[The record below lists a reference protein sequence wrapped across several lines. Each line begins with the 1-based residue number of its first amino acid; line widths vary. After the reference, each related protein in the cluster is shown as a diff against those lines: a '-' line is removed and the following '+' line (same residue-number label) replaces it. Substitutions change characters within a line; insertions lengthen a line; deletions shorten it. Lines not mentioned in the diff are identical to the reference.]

1 MSENPLPP
9 QVIREDEKLVRLI
22 FSPFH
27 LNKARTR
34 LTPNAFRPPPGR
46 DEVSLLRLHFT
57 NADFCRQQGKKM
69 EADDQEKG
77 GIKEFEGF
85 GLVLYSEI
93 LTAQADVKASPLP
106 HNPFHADLF
115 FGCVFQ
121 RGEPLPAELNEK
133 TKRLSDIARFY
144 ADPEKDAESWKGQEL
159 N

>member
-27 LNKARTR
+27 LNKAKTK

-69 EADDQEKG
+69 EADDKEKG
-77 GIKEFEGF
+77 GMKEFAGF
-85 GLVLYSEI
+85 GLVLYAEI

-106 HNPFHADLF
+106 DNPFHADLF

-133 TKRLSDIARFY
+133 MKRLSDIARFY
-144 ADPEKDAESWKGQEL
+144 ADPEKDAGTWKGQEL